1 MANKK
6 TKKDPKIQT
15 RLPAPKRSD
24 GGQGSK
30 DPKKIKPKTAA
41 KKTPTKK
48 LVTKVEKEIPQ
59 KVTNGESNKN
69 KQKIIDEFS
78 VKQGVTG
85 SPEVQIALLSN
96 RIDNLAKHLGSN
108 KKDNHSRRGLL
119 GIISKRRRLLIYL
132 QGKDEVRY
140 KELIKKLGLK
150 K

>member
-1 MANKK
+1 MPNQKSKIKNQKSIKK
-6 TKKDPKIQT
+6 TTKSSVKKTMKVTSKEKKKSLNTQTTQKIQT
-15 RLPAPKRSD
+15 EAIS
-24 GGQGSK
+24 
-30 DPKKIKPKTAA
+30 PKTD
-41 KKTPTKK
+41 
-48 LVTKVEKEIPQ
+48 
-59 KVTNGESNKN
+59 NGELNKD

-78 VKQGVTG
+78 VKQGDTG